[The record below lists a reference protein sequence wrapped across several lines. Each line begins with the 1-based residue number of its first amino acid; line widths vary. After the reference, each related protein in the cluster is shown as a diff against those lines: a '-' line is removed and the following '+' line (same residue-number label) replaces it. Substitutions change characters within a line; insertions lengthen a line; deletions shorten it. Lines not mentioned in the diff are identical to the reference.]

1 MTAFPRILVTLSLS
15 LTFATPAFARTEEEA
30 FNALVRAVA
39 PDETELLDG
48 KFKPKLAC
56 VCLSD
61 ESPGLLVS
69 VGAPGPATPVRCL
82 LPAFSEGVFT
92 GGFYCA
98 GEFVSLGR

>member
-1 MTAFPRILVTLSLS
+1 MTALPRILVTLALS
-15 LTFATPAFARTEEEA
+15 LTVATPALARTEEEA
-30 FNALVRAVA
+30 FSALVRAVA
-39 PDETELLDG
+39 PSESELLDG

-61 ESPGLLVS
+61 NSPGLLVS

-82 LPAFSEGVFT
+82 LPAFSDGVFM
-92 GGFYCA
+92 GGVYCA